1 MALYEVSALIKR
13 GVYPSDFLLFVST
26 DRVICGENIC
36 SILISNYICRA
47 STVVRSLLVPL
58 SIQQSQSSEYMKA
71 LKPYQ
76 AEIKKKFKNNQ
87 DAQNRAI
94 AKLYEDAKQ
103 NPLSGCFLSLAQ
115 IPVFLGLYRGV
126 RYLALEGELDE
137 PFLWIPSLAG
147 PVQPPD
153 FRGLEW
159 LTQGW
164 NMEGTPTPPLG
175 WETTLAFMIMPV
187 ILVVLQSATMRILQ
201 PPIDDSLSDEEKEQ
215 MESTQTVIKFL
226 PLLIGFFS
234 LQVPA
239 GLTIYWFASNLF
251 TVTQSLAVRAYFA
264 ANPPEIELPD
274 YWDKTLDENA
284 DFASMSPEERRK
296 ASEAGLRVGP
306 TLAEL
311 VDESKFHVYVERRS
325 FREETPAWQ
334 RVQEKGAAPVPDE
347 LQAWAKGASK
357 QPAEKVEA

>member
-1 MALYEVSALIKR
+1 
-13 GVYPSDFLLFVST
+13 
-26 DRVICGENIC
+26 
-36 SILISNYICRA
+36 
-47 STVVRSLLVPL
+47 VVRSLLVPL

-94 AKLYEDAKQ
+94 AKLYEDAQQ

-153 FRGLEW
+153 FRGLDW
-159 LTQGW
+159 LVQGW
-164 NMEGTPTPPLG
+164 NTEGTPTPPLG

-187 ILVVLQSATMRILQ
+187 LLVVLQSATMRILQ
-201 PPIDDSLSDEEKEQ
+201 PPLGDDLSAEEKEQ
-215 MESTQTVIKFL
+215 MQSTQTALKFL

-251 TVTQSLAVRAYFA
+251 TVTQSLAVRAYFT
-264 ANPPEIELPD
+264 ANPPKIELPD
-274 YWDKTLDENA
+274 YWDKTLDGNA
-284 DFASMSPEERRK
+284 DFDAMSPEERRK

-306 TLAEL
+306 TLSEM
-311 VDESKFHVYVERRS
+311 VEESKFHVYVERRS

-334 RVQEKGAAPVPDE
+334 RVKENGPAPIPDE
-347 LQAWAKGASK
+347 LMAWAGAKK
-357 QPAEKVEA
+357 QPVEKVGA